1 MKITAKVIPNASK
14 SEIISINNNEFKIK
28 VQTPPEDGKANK
40 EVIKLLAKHFNTSK
54 SKIKIISVKTTRL
67 KIIEIFDLQDQ

>member
-54 SKIKIISVKTTRL
+54 SKIKIISGKTTRL